1 MRTDRLITPST
12 FSCWDSSATLTP
24 ARRILETVRAAGV
37 EQVILADPQG
47 TIRLQVGDAAAH
59 AAQSETAARGFLQVS
74 FPILLRGQLAA
85 VIQASGLPQQR
96 RELEQ
101 LLRTM
106 AVGLEE
112 SWSAVEEIENLA
124 GEILHAYEELHLL
137 YGLGDIL
144 TRKLNVATDTEVIDL
159 VLEEILNTVNADW
172 GEINLPDFGVLC
184 HQDQREA
191 DTASGTY
198 AEQPQLLQVSLQ
210 SGGESLGSITL
221 ARSRGAEPFSSM
233 DSKLLEGV
241 ATLVAN
247 TIRSAKL
254 YEELR
259 LKSEALGAREGHL
272 RAVLENVAEG
282 IITVD
287 EVGSVRSFNPAAE
300 QIFGFT
306 AGEVIGRQ
314 FRTLIAESGNLLV
327 APRTEDLGQ
336 SDPPATCP
344 SVPRREVLGY
354 RKDGKSVALDLAISN
369 VRIDSHPFAIV
380 SVRDITERKRWEDVL
395 RYQALHDT
403 LTNLP
408 NRILL
413 HDRLQMSI
421 TVGTQVLRPFALL
434 LLDLDHFKEV
444 NDTFGHQYG
453 DILLKEAA
461 SRLAGVLR
469 PSDTIARLGGDEF
482 GVILPN
488 TDEISAATIAS
499 RILSAQEKPFVVE
512 GNTLHIGTSI
522 GIALFPGH
530 GTTADALLRYADVA
544 MYEAKRS
551 QAGYRVYAPDQDRH
565 APSRL
570 ALLSELRTAIDDNQL
585 ILHFQPM
592 ADFRNCQIVR
602 VEALV
607 RWLHPERGLVPPAD
621 FIETAERAGLI
632 GPLSRWVI
640 DAALRACG
648 EWQQLGHD
656 VAVSV
661 NLSAQN
667 LHDPNLPNVVA
678 TSLRAWGVTPSSLR
692 VEITESTLMA
702 DPVRALDTL
711 TRLNVMGVQISIDDF
726 GTGYS
731 SLAHLKRLPADELKI
746 DKSFVLHMGND
757 EDDAAIVRSTIG
769 LGHDLG
775 MSVVAEGV
783 ESHLTLELLDTLG
796 CDVAQ
801 GFFVGR
807 PMPASDLIRW
817 LEQKKIGNSSFVH
830 DEPPPA
836 PTTRARTTPTSPS
849 RAGTRRRFHV
859 PTPP

>member
-24 ARRILETVRAAGV
+24 ARRILETVRAAGA
-37 EQVILADPQG
+37 EQVILADPHG
-47 TIRLQVGDAAAH
+47 TVRLQVGEDLAQAAGPESA
-59 AAQSETAARGFLQVS
+59 SRGFLQVS

-85 VIQASGLPQQR
+85 VLQASGLPKQR
-96 RELEQ
+96 RELES
-101 LLRTM
+101 LLRTI

-144 TRKLNVATDTEVIDL
+144 TRKLNVAADAEVIDL

-172 GEINLPDFGVLC
+172 AEITLPSFGVQRR
-184 HQDQREA
+184 QDRREA
-191 DTASGTY
+191 DAAVGPFVD
-198 AEQPQLLQVSLQ
+198 QPQLLQVSLQ
-210 SGGESLGSITL
+210 SGGESLGTITL
-221 ARSRGAEPFSSM
+221 ARSRGAGPFSSM
-233 DSKLLEGV
+233 DSKLLDGV

-254 YEELR
+254 YDELR

-287 EVGSVRSFNPAAE
+287 EAGIVQSFNPAAE
-300 QIFGFT
+300 QIFGFS
-306 AGEVIGRQ
+306 AGEVIGRR
-314 FRTLIAESGNLLV
+314 FRTLIADSSDLRF
-327 APRTEDLGQ
+327 AAMTEASDQ
-336 SDPPATCP
+336 SDQPMVCLPI
-344 SVPRREVLGY
+344 PRREVLGY
-354 RKDGKSVALDLAISN
+354 RKDGKSVALDLAISH
-369 VRIDSHPFAIV
+369 VRIDSRPFAIV

-408 NRILL
+408 NRTLL

-421 TVGTQVLRPFALL
+421 TVGSQTSRPFALL

-453 DILLKEAA
+453 DILLQEAA

-488 TDEISAATIAS
+488 TDEANAAAIAS
-499 RILSAQEKPFVVE
+499 RILRAQEKPFHIE
-512 GNTLHIGTSI
+512 GNALHVGTSI
-522 GIALFPGH
+522 GIALFPSH
-530 GTTADALLRYADVA
+530 GATADTLLRYADVA

-551 QAGYRVYAPDQDRH
+551 RSGYRVYSPDQVRH
-565 APSRL
+565 ASNRL
-570 ALLSELRTAIDDNQL
+570 ALFSELRTAIDDNQL
-585 ILHFQPM
+585 VLHFQPM
-592 ADFRNCQIVR
+592 ADFRSCQIVR

-607 RWLHPERGLVPPAD
+607 RWQHPERGLVPPAD
-621 FIETAERAGLI
+621 FIATAEQTGLI
-632 GPLSRWVI
+632 GSLSSWVI
-640 DAALRACG
+640 DAAIRECR
-648 EWQQLGHD
+648 EWRQLGHD

-667 LHDPNLPNVVA
+667 LHDPHLPNVVA
-678 TSLRAWGVTPSSLR
+678 TSLRAWGVSPSCLR

-726 GTGYS
+726 GSGYS

-746 DKSFVLHMGND
+746 DKSFVLHMGDD
-757 EDDAAIVRSTIG
+757 ENDAAIVRSTIG

-783 ESHLTLELLDTLG
+783 ESHLTLELLNTLG

-807 PMPASDLIRW
+807 PMPAIELITW
-817 LEQKKIGNSSFVH
+817 LEQKKLSNLPFASQTGPRS
-830 DEPPPA
+830 P
-836 PTTRARTTPTSPS
+836 RTP
-849 RAGTRRRFHV
+849 RRRVALGPQTGAHHRC
-859 PTPP
+859 PSA